1 MIELKEIGEYTVKID
16 YENYPENPREW
27 DNLGK
32 MVCVSKYSIY
42 GDKHNYNHL
51 DYNSFEEM
59 EKDILKNEKV
69 GVILPL
75 YLYEHGGVCI
85 RTSPFSCPFD
95 SSGQIGFVYTTREEI
110 LKNFRGKILT
120 QKLKTSIEERLK
132 KEVEIYSQYINSEV
146 YSFEILK
153 GDERI
158 EYCGGYYDSDEC
170 MKEGID
176 IVNYMIKKNVVHQE
190 ML

>member
-1 MIELKEIGEYTVKID
+1 MIEVKEIGEYTVKVD
-16 YENYPENPREW
+16 YENYPESPREW

-32 MVCVSKYSIY
+32 MVCFHKRHSL
-42 GDKHNYNHL
+42 GDKHNYNPN
-51 DYNSFEEM
+51 DYESFEELK
-59 EKDILKNEKV
+59 KDILKNEKV

-95 SSGQIGFVYTTREEI
+95 SSGQIGFIYTTREEI

-120 QKLKTSIEERLK
+120 QKLKTSVEQILE
-132 KEVEIYSQYINSEV
+132 KEVETYTKYIEGEV
-146 YSFEILK
+146 YSFEVLK
-153 GDERI
+153 DDERI

-170 MKEGID
+170 MKEGVD
-176 IVNYMIKKNVVHQE
+176 TVNYMIKKNVVHQE
-190 ML
+190 MV